1 MKASIFKCFI
11 FILNRFLDYFRVP
24 NITFVIILLILF
36 LLLLLLLLLPFCYYI
51 VQILP
56 PSRPLHK
63 GQQGSVVFKI
73 NGNWGSKKWWMIGNV
88 IVVLIVIIA
97 ALIIHVNSINLHIF
111 VFLIILTNML
121 PWCHG
126 VVIINTVQLH
136 LTESELR
143 GTVRY
148 KSCQWCVRDLR
159 W

>member
-1 MKASIFKCFI
+1 
-11 FILNRFLDYFRVP
+11 
-24 NITFVIILLILF
+24 
-36 LLLLLLLLLPFCYYI
+36 
-51 VQILP
+51 
-56 PSRPLHK
+56 
-63 GQQGSVVFKI
+63 
-73 NGNWGSKKWWMIGNV
+73 MIGNV

-126 VVIINTVQLH
+126 VMIINTVQLY

-148 KSCQWCVRDLR
+148 KSC
-159 W
+159 

>member
-1 MKASIFKCFI
+1 
-11 FILNRFLDYFRVP
+11 
-24 NITFVIILLILF
+24 
-36 LLLLLLLLLPFCYYI
+36 
-51 VQILP
+51 
-56 PSRPLHK
+56 
-63 GQQGSVVFKI
+63 
-73 NGNWGSKKWWMIGNV
+73 MIGNV

-126 VVIINTVQLH
+126 VVIINTVQLY

-148 KSCQWCVRDLR
+148 KSC
-159 W
+159 